1 MAHFTKGIGLLASL
15 PEGDTRDKRELE
27 FQLAFAV
34 PLIALHGFGS
44 EQVEACATRARELID
59 KGADDRTRFLA
70 YRFVW
75 NSSLMRR
82 PVPQAIALAR
92 TLMDLA
98 QGGNDATQL
107 AIAHRALGFS
117 IQIAGRLAKAISSF
131 QMALLFLTASRTAS
145 LRPMASTQG
154 WCAAPTGRKLAV

>member
-15 PEGDTRDKRELE
+15 SEGDTRDKRELE

-44 EQVEACATRARELID
+44 EQVEACATKARELID

-75 NSSLMRR
+75 NSCLLRR
-82 PVPQAIALAR
+82 PLPQTVALAQ
-92 TLMDLA
+92 TLMDLVRLDK
-98 QGGNDATQL
+98 DAARL
-107 AIAHRALGFS
+107 AIAHRALGYS
-117 IQIAGRLAKAISSF
+117 THLTGMQAEADELLANGARLAS
-131 QMALLFLTASRTAS
+131 
-145 LRPMASTQG
+145 
-154 WCAAPTGRKLAV
+154 